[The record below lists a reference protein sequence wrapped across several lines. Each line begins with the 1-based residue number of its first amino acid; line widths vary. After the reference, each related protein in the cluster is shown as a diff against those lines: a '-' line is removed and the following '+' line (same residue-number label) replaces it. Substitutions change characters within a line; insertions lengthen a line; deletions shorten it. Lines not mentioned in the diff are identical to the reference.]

1 MFTVGMRVQL
11 VETGELGTIVGIA
24 SAKQL
29 LTVQT
34 LSGQTLRVTGDAVR
48 KLDELEYMA
57 LMDAGQGTPQV
68 QLGVS

>member
-1 MFTVGMRVQL
+1 MFTVGMYVQL

-34 LSGQTLRVTGDAVR
+34 VGGQLLRVTGDAVR
-48 KLDELEYMA
+48 KLDELEFRA
-57 LMDAGQGTPQV
+57 LMDHAQNGQPYR
-68 QLGVS
+68 